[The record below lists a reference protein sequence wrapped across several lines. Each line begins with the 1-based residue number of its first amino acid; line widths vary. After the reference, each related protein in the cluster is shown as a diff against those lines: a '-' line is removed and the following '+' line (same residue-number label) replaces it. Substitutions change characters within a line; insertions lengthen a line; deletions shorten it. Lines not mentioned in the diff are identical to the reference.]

1 LYMFLAGWSQSN
13 KPMAKIKLVLD
24 QRRPNSSG
32 LYPLKFRVTHQTKS
46 AEISTTIKAS
56 PLEFDD
62 RRECLIKKPQQ
73 NDLLFSQRKLYEQ
86 RLEAIHSDLLSSM
99 SATELRDA
107 LLQKM
112 KQEFTVESFWKE
124 EIKRMVDCS
133 RLGGARVYE
142 LSLSAIAKVLKL
154 NVPFS
159 QITCRDI
166 DMIESKLSQN
176 GLKTN
181 SIGVHMRTFKA
192 ICNKAMKQDLVD
204 YGWYPFRKYTIRR
217 EKTVPRVLTLH
228 EMQRYFNLN
237 IQPVGVKY
245 KYWCIGKLLFMLRGI
260 NIRDLINLKPSNI
273 KNGRII
279 YKRAKTG
286 KVYSIAL
293 TDEMRQI
300 FKQFQDGHTLLSI
313 ISKQEMES
321 KNLVQVY
328 HQRSKMINKHLKSLG
343 RHICT
348 SEEITTYVFRYS
360 YANIAKQLGYSKD
373 LIAEALGHEYGN
385 KVTGIYLE
393 QFDQEIIDQMNIEI
407 LERVN
412 QSDNAPF

>member
-1 LYMFLAGWSQSN
+1 MFLAGWSQSN
-13 KPMAKIKLVLD
+13 KPVAKIKLVLD
-24 QRRPNSSG
+24 QRRPSSTG

-46 AEISTTIKAS
+46 AEISTSIKAS

-62 RRECLIKKPQQ
+62 RRECLIKKIDQ

-86 RLEAIHSDLLSSM
+86 RLEAIHPELLSSM
-99 SATELRDA
+99 SVVELRDA

-142 LSLSAIAKVLKL
+142 LSLSAIGKVLKL

-159 QITCRDI
+159 QISCRDI
-166 DMIESKLSQN
+166 DLLESKLSQA

-204 YGWYPFRKYTIRR
+204 YSWYPFRKYTIRR
-217 EKTVPRVLTLH
+217 EKTVPRVLTLQ

-260 NIRDLINLKPSNI
+260 NIRDLINLKPTNI
-273 KNGRII
+273 KNSRLI

-293 TDEMRQI
+293 TDEMRQM
-300 FKQFQDGHTLLSI
+300 FDQFQDGNTLLSI
-313 ISKQEMES
+313 ISKQEMMN
-321 KNLVQVY
+321 KNIVQIY
-328 HQRSKMINKHLKSLG
+328 HQRSKMINKHLRQFGKS
-343 RHICT
+343 IQT
-348 SEEITTYVFRYS
+348 AEEITTYVFRYS

-393 QFDQEIIDQMNIEI
+393 QFDQGIIDQMNVEI
-407 LERVN
+407 LKRVN
-412 QSDNAPF
+412 QSEDAPF